1 MTFGTAQLEAQ
12 ADARRQIGTAR
23 PLPRF
28 LLITVF
34 TLLGFAVMG
43 YHPGLEDDAIYLA
56 AIKAQLHPSL
66 FPHSAEFFRLQTEA
80 TLMCPWIAT
89 FVRVTSIPLVWAE
102 FLWQLIS
109 LFVILWACHGIARH
123 CFPKARAQW
132 AGVAMVAAMLTLP
145 ASGTALTLADQ
156 YLQPRN
162 LATACILLAIERLL
176 AGRRWQPA
184 VLLALAFLFHPLMAV
199 MGISFC
205 IFLSLTGSCATAVA
219 LGSPQPSAAAS
230 LPLGWVLKGA
240 SPSWRE
246 ALATRRYYFL
256 YQWRWYEWLGCLAP
270 IFLFWL
276 LAKVARRHGRT
287 QLARFAGAVFAYG
300 IFHQA
305 LAMILLAIPALV
317 RVTPLQPMRYLHL
330 VYVFL
335 ALMAGCLAGEFL
347 LKASAWR
354 WALYLLAINIGMFAS
369 QRIEFAASPH
379 LELPGRQSA
388 NPWLQA
394 FDWIRTNT
402 PEDAYFALDPYYL
415 SAPGED
421 FHGFRALAE
430 RSQLADPVKDGAVV
444 TQVPALAPEW
454 QQQVAAL
461 RNWPSFQLADFDRLR
476 EQFGVSWVLVS
487 YPQPTGL
494 ACRWHNGVL
503 SVCRIP
509 GRTE

>member
-1 MTFGTAQLEAQ
+1 MTFGTAQLEAR
-12 ADARRQIGTAR
+12 AAARGKIGIERT
-23 PLPRF
+23 LPR
-28 LLITVF
+28 LLLVSVF

-56 AIKAQLHPSL
+56 AIKAELHPSL
-66 FPHSAEFFRLQTEA
+66 YPHSAEFFQLQTQA
-80 TLMCPWIAT
+80 TIMDGWIAS
-89 FVRVTSIPLVWAE
+89 FVRITSIPLAWAE
-102 FLWQLIS
+102 LLWQFAS
-109 LFVILWACHGIARH
+109 LFAILWACHGIARH

-132 AGVAMVAAMLTLP
+132 AGVAMVAAMFTLP

-162 LATACILLAIERLL
+162 LATACILLAVERLL
-176 AGRRWQPA
+176 SGSRWQPPL
-184 VLLALAFLFHPLMAV
+184 LLALAFLFHPLMAV

-205 IFLSLTGSCATAVA
+205 IFYSLSGRFAPPFAS
-219 LGSPQPSAAAS
+219 GRPRPSAAAS

-256 YQWRWYEWLGCLAP
+256 YQWRWYEWLGCIAP
-270 IFLFWL
+270 LFLFWL
-276 LAKVARRHGRT
+276 LSKIARRHGRAS
-287 QLARFAGAVFAYG
+287 LARFASAVFAYG
-300 IFHQA
+300 LFHQA
-305 LAMILLAIPALV
+305 LAMILPAIPALV

-354 WALYLLAINIGMFAS
+354 WALYLAVINCAMFAS
-369 QRIEFAASPH
+369 QRAEFASSPH
-379 LELPGRQSA
+379 LELPGVQAR

-394 FDWIRTNT
+394 FAWIRVNT

-421 FHGFRALAE
+421 YHGFRALAE
-430 RSQLADPVKDGAVV
+430 RSQMADPVKDGAVV
-444 TQVPALAPEW
+444 TQVPSLAPEW
-454 QQQVAAL
+454 QRQVAAQ
-461 RNWPSFQLADFDRLR
+461 RNWRCFQLADFERRR
-476 EQFGVSWVLVS
+476 EQFGVNWVLVS
-487 YPQPTGL
+487 YPPPTGL
-494 ACRWHNGVL
+494 ECRWHNGVL
-503 SVCRIP
+503 SVCRVP
-509 GRTE
+509 DRVE